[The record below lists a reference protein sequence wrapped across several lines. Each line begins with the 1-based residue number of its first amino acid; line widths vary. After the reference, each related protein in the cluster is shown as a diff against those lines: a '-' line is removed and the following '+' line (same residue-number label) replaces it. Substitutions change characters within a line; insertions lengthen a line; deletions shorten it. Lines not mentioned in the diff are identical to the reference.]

1 MLGATC
7 YIANAND
14 GAACNK
20 LGRVCK
26 YKLGNPATF
35 SSLAKKR
42 LHGDNLASNL
52 IEPATN
58 FVEGL
63 HLLFRKGFTSHP
75 VLSRHVTALADGA
88 HVFRK

>member
-7 YIANAND
+7 YIASAND

-42 LHGDNLASNL
+42 LHGDNLASNH
-52 IEPATN
+52 IEPATSW
-58 FVEGL
+58 L
-63 HLLFRKGFTSHP
+63 QLLFRKGFTSHL
-75 VLSRHVTALADGA
+75 VLHGHVTALADGA
-88 HVFRK
+88 HVSRK